1 MRSIL
6 FLFLINASLASAQG
20 VGKVWLETG
29 VKGGITKKI
38 DWGVELT
45 NRFGAYGLE
54 TFFPQATLRYKA
66 FKFMRLSVDY
76 RAIFDK
82 DDYTNYLFS
91 NRING
96 NVDLKKKVKRFT
108 ISGRIRYQYAFNG
121 LRNNIYYDAEFDQA
135 IRLKPG
141 ISYDV
146 KDSPISIST
155 SAEFFYN
162 PQYMEGGQQ
171 FTKLRVWAGL
181 DYALEFGDKKNKQV
195 FDLSLGYIM
204 DRQLNKADPQLNHIL
219 NFSVTYNISN

>member
-181 DYALEFGDKKNKQV
+181 DYALEFGEKKNKQV
-195 FDLSLGYIM
+195 FDLGLGYIM

>member
-1 MRSIL
+1 MRFLIFV
-6 FLFLINASLASAQG
+6 FLFISSFATAQG
-20 VGKVWLETG
+20 VAKVWTETG
-29 VKGGITKKI
+29 VKGEITKKL

-45 NRFGAYGLE
+45 NRFGAFGLE
-54 TFFPQATLRYKA
+54 TFFPQATLRYKP

-96 NVDLKKKVKRFT
+96 NLDLKKKVKSLT

-135 IRLKPG
+135 VRIKPG
-141 ISYDV
+141 VSYDI
-146 KDSPISIST
+146 KDSPISLST

-162 PQYMEGGQQ
+162 PQYMDGGQQ
-171 FTKLRVWAGL
+171 FTKLRAWAGL
-181 DYALEFGDKKNKQV
+181 DYALELGDKKSKQS
-195 FDLSLGYIM
+195 FDIGFGYIL
-204 DRQLNKADPQLNHIL
+204 DRQLNVAAPRTSHIL
-219 NFSVTYNISN
+219 NISITYNIDN

>member
-29 VKGGITKKI
+29 VKGGITKKL

-45 NRFGAYGLE
+45 NRFGTYGLE

-66 FKFMRLSVDY
+66 FKFMRLSLDY
-76 RAIFDK
+76 RAIFNK
-82 DDYTNYLFS
+82 DEYTNYLFS

-96 NVDLKKKVKRFT
+96 NIDLKKKVKRFT
-108 ISGRIRYQYAFNG
+108 FSGRVRYQYSFNS
-121 LRNNIYYDAEFDQA
+121 LRNNMYYDAEFDQA

-141 ISYDV
+141 ISYDI
-146 KDSPISIST
+146 KDNPISLST

-162 PQYMEGGQQ
+162 PQFMEGGQQ
-171 FTKLRVWAGL
+171 FTKLRAWAGL
-181 DYALEFGDKKNKQV
+181 DYALEIGEKENIQS
-195 FDLSLGYIM
+195 FDIGFGYIL
-204 DRQLNKADPQLNHIL
+204 DRQLNVAAPRTSHIL
-219 NFSVTYNISN
+219 NISITYNIDN

>member
-1 MRSIL
+1 MR
-6 FLFLINASLASAQG
+6 FLFFIFLFISSFVTAQG
-20 VGKVWLETG
+20 VGKVWIETG
-29 VKGGITKKI
+29 VKGGITKKL

-96 NVDLKKKVKRFT
+96 NMDLKQKVKRFT
-108 ISGRIRYQYAFNG
+108 LSGRIRYQYAFNG
-121 LRNNIYYDAEFDQA
+121 LRNNAYYDAEFDQA
-135 IRLKPG
+135 IRIKPG
-141 ISYDV
+141 VSYDI
-146 KDSPISIST
+146 KDSPISLST

-162 PQYMEGGQQ
+162 PQYMDGGQQ
-171 FTKLRVWAGL
+171 FTKLRAWAGL
-181 DYALEFGDKKNKQV
+181 DYALEFGEKKHKQS
-195 FDLSLGYIM
+195 FDIGCGYIL
-204 DRQLNKADPQLNHIL
+204 DRQLNVSEPRTSHIL
-219 NFSVTYNISN
+219 NVSITYNIDN

>member
-6 FLFLINASLASAQG
+6 FLFLINASLSSAQG

-29 VKGGITKKI
+29 VKGEITKKL

-45 NRFGAYGLE
+45 NRFGTYGLE

-76 RAIFDK
+76 RAIFNK
-82 DDYTNYLFS
+82 DEYTNYLFS

-96 NVDLKKKVKRFT
+96 NVDLKQKVNRFT
-108 ISGRIRYQYAFNG
+108 FSGRVRYQYSFNS
-121 LRNNIYYDAEFDQA
+121 LRNNMYYDAEFDQA

-141 ISYDV
+141 ISYDI
-146 KDSPISIST
+146 KDNPISLST

-162 PQYMEGGQQ
+162 PQFMEGGQQ
-171 FTKLRVWAGL
+171 FTKLRAWAGL
-181 DYALEFGDKKNKQV
+181 DYALEFGEKENKQSFDIGFGYI
-195 FDLSLGYIM
+195 FDL
-204 DRQLNKADPQLNHIL
+204 QLNVSAPRTSHIL
-219 NFSVTYNISN
+219 NISIAYNIDN